1 MIWYN
6 CALCGSDS
14 ISDWDNFFVFESF
27 QIASA
32 CRFRNACARLIF
44 IELFINRTSLHSFF
58 FSSFLLYK
66 LVCTGAGVAFL
77 VYYKNDFLRVLW
89 SIRSLTIRWQRK
101 FHWDLM
107 FAFCMR
113 YACFT
118 TVLQYFTFF
127 IYDFLI
133 LRTFVIFCNNSINVY
148 CWQIHTCVSF
158 AFSRRFLSDDHR
170 YCDLFFIFWWLC
182 LEFVNVFQTS

>member
-6 CALCGSDS
+6 CALCDSDS
-14 ISDWDNFFVFESF
+14 ISDWNNFFIFESF

-44 IELFINRTSLHSFF
+44 IELSINRASLHSFF
-58 FSSFLLYK
+58 FSFLSLYK
-66 LVCTGAGVAFL
+66 LMCADAEVVSL
-77 VYYKNDFLRVLW
+77 VYYENDFLRVLW
-89 SIRSLTIRWQRK
+89 SIRSLIIRWQRK

-107 FAFCMR
+107 FAFCIR
-113 YACFT
+113 YACLT
-118 TVLQYFTFF
+118 IISQYFTFS

-133 LRTFVIFCNNSINVY
+133 LKALVIFCSSSIGVY
-148 CWQIHTCVSF
+148 CWQIHTCVFPSL
-158 AFSRRFLSDDHR
+158 SRRLLNDNHR

-182 LEFVNVFQTS
+182 SEFVNVFQTS

>member
-6 CALCGSDS
+6 CAFYGSGS

-44 IELFINRTSLHSFF
+44 IELFINRVSLHSFF

-66 LVCTGAGVAFL
+66 LVCADAEMALL
-77 VYYKNDFLRVLW
+77 VYYENDFSRVLW
-89 SIRSLTIRWQRK
+89 NIRSLIIRWQWEL
-101 FHWDLM
+101 HWDLM
-107 FAFCMR
+107 SAFCMR
-113 YACFT
+113 YACFM
-118 TVLQYFTFF
+118 TVSQYFIFS

-133 LRTFVIFCNNSINVY
+133 LKALVIFCSNSINVY
-148 CWQIHTCVSF
+148 CWQVHTCVFF
-158 AFSRRFLSDDHR
+158 ASSRRLLSDNHR

-182 LEFVNVFQTS
+182 SEFVNVF